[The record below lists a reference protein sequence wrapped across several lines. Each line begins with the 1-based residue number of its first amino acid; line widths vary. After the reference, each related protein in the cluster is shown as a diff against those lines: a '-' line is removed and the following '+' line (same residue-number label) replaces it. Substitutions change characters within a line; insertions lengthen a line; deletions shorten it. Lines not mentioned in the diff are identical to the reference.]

1 LASPMIQ
8 LDSQTTFDLWVKQRR
23 MSLGLTRKELAERV
37 GCSAI
42 TIVKIEGGA
51 RRPSRQIAEL
61 LAGSLNIPPDERDA
75 FIEFARVGRRMPA
88 GGIPSL
94 GVLDGG
100 SSRPA
105 LRQRPNNLPAQR
117 TTFIGRPEVTSV
129 VELLRRPGTR
139 LLTLNGPPGIGKT
152 RLSLQ
157 VSGVMLD
164 DFADGVFFVPLAPI
178 SDPDLVLPTIAQ
190 ALAVRDAG
198 DQQLVDTLK
207 SYLRERQMLLVLD
220 NFEQVTAAA
229 SLVGELLSAAPEL
242 KIVIT
247 SRELLHLYG
256 EQDFPVP
263 PMAVPRPEEQID
275 ENWTQYEALQL
286 FSERAST
293 AQYGFSM
300 SAEEV
305 RLAAQICAHLDG
317 LPLAIELAAVRVRDL
332 PLGEML
338 ANIGDKMALLA
349 KGPVDLPPRQ
359 RTLRGAIG
367 WSYDLLSES
376 DRAMFR
382 QLSVFAGGCTLEVA
396 HEAISGQWKPQ
407 DAMAGMVPPTAA
419 ELRPALLA
427 LVGKNLLRL
436 EGSTEAPRYVML
448 ETVRDYAREMLSESG
463 EADALER
470 WHVAHF
476 LEMAERAAPQLKGTQ
491 QAAWL
496 ERLETEHDNLR
507 AALASALRMGDA
519 ETALRFGSALWKFWL
534 GRGYLSE
541 GSRWLSLAL
550 SLEAGSSA
558 TANDAMKLARVG
570 AIKGAGNLAF
580 SMDNYEGARELYEE
594 ALRLSKEL
602 DDKLSMGQ
610 LLNNLSLVELT
621 ASRYD
626 RVLALCEESLALKRE
641 IGDKEG
647 IAATLGN
654 LALMAQDRGN
664 YEWAHSLQEE
674 SYAIRLELGDKRS
687 LAIAMN
693 GLGASTLALGNP
705 AAARHL
711 HEEAVLIAEELGDEF
726 VAALSLINLGEVARY
741 EGRYEEA
748 ISYNERAEA
757 IDREL
762 GHAQDLA
769 IVLHNLAQIARR
781 QGDCVRA
788 IALLKESLSIRNES
802 GNKRGIIECLAALG
816 GAAAE
821 GGEYA
826 RAARLLGAADCLA
839 EVTGFRLYPIDHA
852 AYESGVESSRSHLG
866 EAAFSEAWEEGRAM
880 PLDKAIAHA
889 LDTLIV

>member
-1 LASPMIQ
+1 MLHINNH
-8 LDSQTTFDLWVKQRR
+8 TTFHSWLKQRR
-23 MSLGLTRKELAERV
+23 RTLGLTRKELADRV

-42 TIVKIEGGA
+42 TIVKIEAGE

-61 LAGSLNIPPDERDA
+61 LADSLDIPPGEREA
-75 FIEFARVGRRMPA
+75 FVEFARVGSRALSARNALLPV
-88 GGIPSL
+88 PDE
-94 GVLDGG
+94 VL
-100 SSRPA
+100 
-105 LRQRPNNLPAQR
+105 LRLAQRPNNLPAQR
-117 TTFIGRPEVTSV
+117 TTFIGRREEVTAV
-129 VELLRRPGTR
+129 VSLLRRPGTR

-157 VSGVMLD
+157 VGAQMLD
-164 DFADGVFFVPLAPI
+164 DFANGVFFVPLAPV
-178 SDPDLVLPTIAQ
+178 SDPDLVPPAIAQ
-190 ALAVRDAG
+190 ALEVRDSG
-198 DQQLVDTLK
+198 DQPLVDTLK
-207 SYLRERQMLLVLD
+207 SYLRARQMLLVLD

-229 SLVGELLSAAPEL
+229 PVVGELLSAAPEL
-242 KIVIT
+242 KIMVT
-247 SRELLHLYG
+247 SREVLRLYG

-263 PMAVPRPEEQID
+263 PMAVPSTQEHVNG
-275 ENWTQYEALQL
+275 NWTQYEALQL
-286 FSERAST
+286 FSERAGT

-338 ANIGDKMALLA
+338 AKIGDKLALLA
-349 KGPVDLPPRQ
+349 QGPVDLPPRQ

-376 DRAMFR
+376 ERTVFR
-382 QLSVFAGGCTLEVA
+382 HLSVFAGGCTSEAA
-396 HEAISGQWKPQ
+396 HEAIAGQSNMQ
-407 DAMAGMVPPTAA
+407 GSQAGMVPPTAVG
-419 ELRPALLA
+419 LRATLLS
-427 LVGKNLLRL
+427 LVVKNLLRL
-436 EGSTEAPRYVML
+436 EGTNEAPRYVML
-448 ETVRDYAREMLSESG
+448 ETVRDYAREMLAESG
-463 EADALER
+463 EASGLER
-470 WHVAHF
+470 WHVAYY
-476 LEMAERAAPQLKGTQ
+476 LEMAERAAPELKGTQ

-496 ERLETEHDNLR
+496 AKLETEHDNLR
-507 AALASALRMGDA
+507 AALASALRWRDA
-519 ETALRFGSALWKFWL
+519 ETALRFGTALWKFWL

-550 SLEAGSSA
+550 SLEDGSSA
-558 TANDAMKLARVG
+558 TGGNTLKLARVG
-570 AIKGAGNLAF
+570 AIKGAGNMAF

-594 ALRLSKEL
+594 GLRLSKEV

-664 YEWAHSLQEE
+664 YAWAHSLQEE
-674 SYAIRLELGDKRS
+674 SYAIRMELGDKRS
-687 LAIAMN
+687 IAIAMN
-693 GLGASTLALGNP
+693 GLGASTLALGDP
-705 AAARHL
+705 SAARLL
-711 HEEAVLIAEELGDEF
+711 HEQGVLIGEELGDKF

-748 ISYNERAEA
+748 ASYNERAEA

-769 IVLHNLAQIARR
+769 IVLHNMAQIARH
-781 QGDCVRA
+781 QGDSAKA
-788 IALLKESLSIRNES
+788 IALLQESLGIRNES

-816 GAAAE
+816 GAAADE
-821 GGEYA
+821 GQYE

-839 EVTGFRLYPIDHA
+839 KVTGFRLYPVDHA
-852 AYESGVESSRSHLG
+852 AYESGVERSRSHMG
-866 EAAFSEAWEEGRAM
+866 DAAFPRAWEQGGAM
-880 PLDKAIAHA
+880 ALEEAIALA
-889 LDTLIV
+889 LGQ